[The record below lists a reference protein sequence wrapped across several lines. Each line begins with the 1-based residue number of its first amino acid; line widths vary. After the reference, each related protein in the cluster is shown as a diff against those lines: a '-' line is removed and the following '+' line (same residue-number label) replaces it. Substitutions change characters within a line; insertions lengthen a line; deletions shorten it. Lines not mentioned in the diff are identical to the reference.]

1 MRMKLPLRLGC
12 CVVAMW
18 VSELK
23 AEDFSKSLTPQEFKA
38 AGLDKLSPDELAK
51 LDALVKGQHVV
62 EIAKVRE
69 ETTTKVREETAAKV
83 RAETTAQVK
92 AEIAATKPAPTESLL
107 HRMRVVLTPGTDIT
121 FETIETQLVGKYR
134 GFEPGTVFT
143 LANGQQ
149 WRVVEGS
156 YWSSARDENKPRK
169 VKIVPGVLGSFFLEI
184 EGGGRP
190 KVKFVSNGS

>member
-1 MRMKLPLRLGC
+1 MQMKLPLRLGC

-18 VSELK
+18 VSELR

-51 LDALVKGQHVV
+51 LDALIKGQHVV

-69 ETTTKVREETAAKV
+69 ETTTKVREETTEKV
-83 RAETTAQVK
+83 RAETTAKVK

-156 YWSSARDENKPRK
+156 FWSSARDENKPRK

-190 KVKFVSNGS
+190 KVKFVGNGS